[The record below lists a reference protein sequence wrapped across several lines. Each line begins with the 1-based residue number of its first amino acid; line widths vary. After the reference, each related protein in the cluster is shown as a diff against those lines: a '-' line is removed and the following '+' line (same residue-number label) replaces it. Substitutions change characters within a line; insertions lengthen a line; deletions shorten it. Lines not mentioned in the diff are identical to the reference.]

1 MSTDLRI
8 AVHAD
13 PPGREPAGS
22 WSPGWR
28 DALERRGVAAVRLD
42 FRGPDVIGGVRGCH
56 GAMWHWF
63 HSPDDKR
70 AAPKILSAVE
80 FGLRLPVFP
89 NFATRWHFDEK
100 VAQHYLLAA
109 IDVPRVPSRVFWS
122 RAEAMTYL
130 RDCRYPLV
138 FKLSVGAGSVN
149 VVRLDTREAAEA
161 AVSRMFDRGIASY
174 TLTRGDAEDAAVGPG
189 GPGAFRRRLAEALR
203 YAADGTYPELP
214 PDAVRERSYA
224 YLQEFVPGNPHDIR
238 ITVIGNRAF
247 GFIRRNRE
255 GDFRAS
261 GSGLIDHDPANI
273 PLEAVRIAHD
283 VSRKNGFQ
291 SMAYDFL
298 VSEPGSLLLNEI
310 SYGYVAAAV
319 RDCPGHWDRDLA
331 WRPGQV
337 VPEDAHVEDFLHLVR
352 HGRLP

>member
-1 MSTDLRI
+1 MSTDIRI
-8 AVHAD
+8 AVHTD
-13 PPGREPAGS
+13 PPERRPAGS
-22 WSPGWR
+22 WSPGWSE
-28 DALERRGVAAVRLD
+28 ALERRGVAVVRVD
-42 FRGPDVIGGVRGCH
+42 FRGPDIVDRIRGCH

-63 HSPDDKR
+63 HSPQDKR
-70 AAPKILSAVE
+70 AAPNILSAVE

-100 VAQHYLLAA
+100 LAQHYFLAA
-109 IDVPRVPSRVFWS
+109 LDVPRVPSRVFWS
-122 RAEAMTYL
+122 RDEAMAHL
-130 RDCRYPLV
+130 RACRYPAV

-149 VVRLDTREAAEA
+149 VVRLDTREEAEA
-161 AVSRMFDRGIASY
+161 VVSRMFDGGIASY
-174 TLTRGDAEDAAVGPG
+174 TLTRGDAEDPAAARG
-189 GPGAFRRRLAEALR
+189 GGNFRQRLADAVR
-203 YAADGTYPELP
+203 YAAGGTYPQLP
-214 PDAVRERSYA
+214 PGAVRERGYA
-224 YLQEFVPGNPHDIR
+224 YVQEFVPGNLHDIR
-238 ITVIGNRAF
+238 VTVIGNRAF

-273 PLEAVRIAHD
+273 PPEAVRIAHD
-283 VSRKNGFQ
+283 VSRNSGFQ

-298 VSEPGSLLLNEI
+298 VSDRGLPLLNEI
-310 SYGYVAAAV
+310 SYGYVSAAV

-337 VPEDAHVEDFLHLVR
+337 VPEEAHVDDFLHLVR